1 MKSGRAALTLVA
13 LAVAGCGSSMK
24 VETDFD
30 REASFTDLKTYDW
43 APPELAGQR
52 GAANPQSERRIIA
65 AVERELGEKGYRK
78 DSDAPDFLVGFVVVT
93 EEKID
98 QQTVLADSVV
108 GYVSAETRMRTYEE
122 GMLALFVAR
131 AHDQKVIWQGVA
143 SETFQSPSR
152 EEVDKAID
160 EAVNKILSMFPPGS

>member
-1 MKSGRAALTLVA
+1 MKSGSVAITLVA
-13 LAVAGCGSSMK
+13 LAMAGCGSSMK

-30 REASFTDLKTYDW
+30 RAATFTDLETYDW
-43 APPELAGQR
+43 APPELAGQQ

-65 AVERELGEKGYRK
+65 AVERELGERGYRK
-78 DSDAPDFLVGFVVVT
+78 DSDAPDFLVGFVVVR

-98 QQTVLADSVV
+98 QQTVLADSVL

-122 GMLALFVAR
+122 GMLVLFVAR
-131 AHDQKVIWQGVA
+131 ADDQKVIWQGA
-143 SETFQSPSR
+143 ATETFQSPSR

-160 EAVNKILSMFPPGS
+160 EAVKKILSGFPPGS